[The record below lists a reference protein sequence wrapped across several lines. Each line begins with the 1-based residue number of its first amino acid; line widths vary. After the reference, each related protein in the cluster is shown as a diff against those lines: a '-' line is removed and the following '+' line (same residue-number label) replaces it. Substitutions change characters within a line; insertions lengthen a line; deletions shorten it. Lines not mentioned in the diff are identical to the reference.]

1 MELAMD
7 SETLELCAGLVD
19 APYIRAAVQARAQR
33 QALIK
38 NLLSHVQYL
47 LFIILNNKIIFT
59 WGCAVQRALP
69 DEGWDDLTI
78 ELFLHEIALMD
89 SNNFIG
95 TRSAMAN
102 STVWCIDLA
111 YAFRCRN
118 AENVGVGEREA
129 RIASKLV
136 ARRHYNLGHGIGRS
150 GDIAAVQPKAAG
162 TYTYAPPPPSPGSAA
177 TCLR

>member
-1 MELAMD
+1 
-7 SETLELCAGLVD
+7 
-19 APYIRAAVQARAQR
+19 
-33 QALIK
+33 
-38 NLLSHVQYL
+38 
-47 LFIILNNKIIFT
+47 
-59 WGCAVQRALP
+59 VQRALP

-102 STVWCIDLA
+102 CIGLA
-111 YAFRCRN
+111 YAFPVRCRH

-162 TYTYAPPPPSPGSAA
+162 TYTYAPPSPGSST
-177 TCLR
+177 TCLG